1 MLNVTCILL
10 PKKRLFS
17 LTLLFLFFLEFSC
30 TFTAMDICTS
40 YLLFDFENFC
50 STAKWLET
58 LITLTLKKYACFTQ
72 FFCFES
78 MTHKWWKPHCGFSH
92 NKPRLACTRLIN
104 YSLIVV
110 HSSCLVRKCRLQH
123 FLGMKS
129 EILFRIF
136 LRILLICRK
145 MDFSAKTSRNFSAC
159 NDLALFVA

>member
-1 MLNVTCILL
+1 MLHV
-10 PKKRLFS
+10 
-17 LTLLFLFFLEFSC
+17 FLYQRKDSFLWRCYSFFFLEFSC

-58 LITLTLKKYACFTQ
+58 LITLTLKICMFYTICF
-72 FFCFES
+72 FES

-110 HSSCLVRKCRLQH
+110 HSSCMVRKCGLQH
-123 FLGMKS
+123 FLGLKS
-129 EILFRIF
+129 EIL

-145 MDFSAKTSRNFSAC
+145 MDFSAKTSRNVSVC